1 MGKEEYLT
9 KDKFDELKKELDF
22 LTHTRRREIADE
34 LERAKSLGDISENAE
49 YHEARNNQ
57 RDTEE
62 RIFKL
67 ENILKNAVIIK
78 PHHSDTVGPG
88 ATVVISKN
96 GDEKIKYQIVGSE
109 EVDMSAGRISISSP
123 IGKAMFGKKKGDEF
137 QVELPN
143 GNTINYKV
151 VEVE

>member
-67 ENILKNAVIIK
+67 ENIQYEWHVQISAAFQKYTDAGVSK
-78 PHHSDTVGPG
+78 TV
-88 ATVVISKN
+88 TSVVMKEI
-96 GDEKIKYQIVGSE
+96 D
-109 EVDMSAGRISISSP
+109 
-123 IGKAMFGKKKGDEF
+123 
-137 QVELPN
+137 
-143 GNTINYKV
+143 
-151 VEVE
+151 

>member
-123 IGKAMFGKKKGDEF
+123 IARPCLVRRRVMNFRLNFRTE
-137 QVELPN
+137 
-143 GNTINYKV
+143 TR
-151 VEVE
+151 